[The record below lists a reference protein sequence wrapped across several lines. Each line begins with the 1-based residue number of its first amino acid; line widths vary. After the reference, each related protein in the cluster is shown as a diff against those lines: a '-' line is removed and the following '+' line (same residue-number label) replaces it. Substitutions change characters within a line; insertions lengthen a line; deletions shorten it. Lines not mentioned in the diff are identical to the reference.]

1 MPVTFR
7 IAFRNLF
14 EHKSKSLI
22 IGILLA
28 LGALVLVVGNS
39 FIDASRQG
47 IRTSFTDNY
56 TGDVFVSGL
65 SEEGDVSLFG
75 VMSVGGLASTPMI
88 PDFDKVLAEVRG
100 SPLVNKATGMAT
112 SYGIVTRGDEGI
124 SDLEGE
130 DSEKDMTARLLFL
143 FGIDARDYWTVFD
156 SIDIT
161 SGKALEPGQ
170 TGLVI
175 NEEQL
180 SLLSKW
186 MNRPLNIGDNL
197 VIQGFSSAGM
207 KIRELPI
214 VATYR
219 QKGGGANPMQM
230 AFVDIDTLRIM
241 AGMTIGTN
249 ENIVLDESQTAM
261 LSIDDTDSLFADNLF
276 EATPTEGGFDEGLIQ
291 NQLAD
296 TEAREKANTADTGAW
311 QFIVIKTK
319 DPAGAK
325 PLIATLNET
334 FAREGIKAQ
343 AGDWQKAAGP
353 YGQSVDVIRIVFTVA
368 IAILSIVAIIIIMN
382 TFVISVIERTGEIG
396 TMRAIGAGKGF
407 IRKLFA
413 AEALVLS
420 LIFSTIGALL
430 GLGITAILGAL
441 KLEAGNSFL
450 EVLFGGKYLAP
461 TVTPI
466 SFFAAILAMV
476 AVGYIAHLYPVSVA
490 LKIQPVR
497 AMQQD

>member
-56 TGDVFVSGL
+56 TGDVFVSGV

-75 VMSVGGLASTPMI
+75 VMSVGGLASTPVI

-100 SPLVNKATGMAT
+100 SPLVSKATGMAT

-186 MNRPLNIGDNL
+186 MKRPLNIGDNL
-197 VIQGFSSAGM
+197 VVQGFSSAGM

-214 VATYR
+214 VATYK
-219 QKGGGANPMQM
+219 QKGGGGNPMQM

-276 EATPTEGGFDEGLIQ
+276 EATPTEGGFDESLIQ
-291 NQLAD
+291 SQLAD

-325 PLIATLNET
+325 PLVAYLNET
-334 FAREGIKAQ
+334 FAKNDIKAS

-413 AEALVLS
+413 AEAIVLS

-466 SFFAAILAMV
+466 SFFAAIVAMV